1 MTVIPSFRADSQKML
16 VRQME
21 KWLEPDKDQTSS
33 VVGLR
38 TAVESL
44 HQSLLRECGY
54 ATLIE
59 TALTRNPDSAN
70 PWGWIPLIQIPQL
83 HAGLLTSFRFSSQPI
98 HDHPGSS
105 GALLVIRGR
114 IRIHRFNSQDPGTC
128 SQSILK
134 LERLGSDTLSA
145 GDSDGHTNSLANIHQ
160 LESESS
166 RCLLLC
172 MHSPPFEERDRS
184 WFLPVEPFAKQM
196 TTLLVRRVNRR
207 P

>member
-1 MTVIPSFRADSQKML
+1 MML
-16 VRQME
+16 VRQLE
-21 KWLEPDKDQTSS
+21 KWLKPHEDQTSY
-33 VVGLR
+33 VVGLQ

-44 HQSLLRECGY
+44 HQSLLQQSGY

-59 TALTRNPDSAN
+59 TAVARNPVNAH

-83 HAGLLTSFRFSSQPI
+83 HAGLLTTFRFSSQPI
-98 HDHPGSS
+98 HDHPCSS

-114 IRIHRFNSQDPGTC
+114 IRIHRFNSRDQGTY

-134 LERLGSDTLSA
+134 LERLDSDTLSA
-145 GDSDGHTNSLANIHQ
+145 GDTDGHTASLANIHQ
-160 LESESS
+160 LENETS

-172 MHSPPFEERDRS
+172 MHSPPIEERDRS

-196 TTLLVRRVNRR
+196 ATLLVRRVTRQS
-207 P
+207 